1 MKDKLVYSGK
11 AKNLYSTDNDD
22 ELLMVY
28 KDQATSLNGKNKK
41 TIEGKGLLNFQITNI
56 IFDYLQTNGIKTHF
70 ISNLD
75 DKSQIVHKTEVI
87 PLELVVRNKIAGSFA
102 KKFNL
107 QRGLKLKYPVIEFYY
122 KNDELDDPFIND
134 SQIFAI
140 DLMSNE
146 EMSFLKN
153 EALKINDL
161 LMPYFDSK
169 NLDLID
175 FKLEFGRF
183 ENSIILVDEFSPDN
197 CRLWDK
203 STGDSLDKDVFRN
216 STGSLID
223 SYKEVLKRLV
233 EY

>member
-1 MKDKLVYSGK
+1 M
-11 AKNLYSTDNDD
+11 
-22 ELLMVY
+22 
-28 KDQATSLNGKNKK
+28 
-41 TIEGKGLLNFQITNI
+41 
-56 IFDYLQTNGIKTHF
+56 
-70 ISNLD
+70 
-75 DKSQIVHKTEVI
+75 
-87 PLELVVRNKIAGSFA
+87 
-102 KKFNL
+102 
-107 QRGLKLKYPVIEFYY
+107 KLKYPVIEFYY

-134 SQIFAI
+134 SQILAI
-140 DLMSNE
+140 DLMSKE
-146 EMSFLKN
+146 EMIFLKN

-161 LMPYFDSK
+161 LLPYFDSK
-169 NLDLID
+169 KLDLID

-216 STGSLID
+216 STGSLIG